1 MVKIITD
8 SSCDFDFAT
17 AAKMG
22 IEILPIQVHF
32 ENESFTP
39 LVNMT
44 NEEFY
49 DKLNTVTKLP
59 TTSQVNPAIFEDCFK
74 KHLEKGDEV
83 LGMFISS
90 ELSGTFQN
98 AVNVAK
104 DINPQK
110 IQIVD
115 TLNTTFGLALLLN
128 EATSMRDDGLNVQEI
143 AEKIKVLV
151 PRVCLVASV
160 ETLKF
165 LKMGGRLS
173 AGAAVVAGILGIY
186 PIISVVNGKVEAIGK
201 ARGQVAAT
209 KFMEN
214 YVKKTGI
221 SSDYAVSFGN
231 SNAPELG
238 KKTVKYFSSYVEKR
252 KIVKVQIGSVIGTHI
267 GAGATGIAF
276 IRK

>member
-1 MVKIITD
+1 MVKILTD

-32 ENESFTP
+32 EDESYTP
-39 LVNMT
+39 LVDMT

-49 DKLNTVTKLP
+49 DKLYSAEKLP
-59 TTSQVNPAIFEDCFK
+59 TTSQVNPLVFEECFK
-74 KHLEKGDEV
+74 KHLENGDEV
-83 LGMFISS
+83 VGMFISS

-98 AVNVAK
+98 AVNIAK
-104 DINPQK
+104 EINPNK
-110 IQIVD
+110 IHIVD
-115 TLNTTFGLALLLN
+115 TLNTTFGLSLLLH
-128 EATSMRDDGLNVQEI
+128 EAAVMRDNGLNAQEI
-143 AEKIKVLV
+143 ADKISLLV

-173 AGAAVVAGILGIY
+173 AGAAIVAGILGIY
-186 PIISVVNGKVEAIGK
+186 PIISVVDGKVEAIGK

-209 KFMEN
+209 KFLEN
-214 YVKKTGI
+214 YVKQVGI

-238 KKTVKYFSSYVEKR
+238 RKTEKYFSSYIEKR
-252 KIVKVQIGSVIGTHI
+252 RVVKVQIGSVIGTHV
-267 GAGATGIAF
+267 GAGATGLAF